1 MDRRSVLKLGLGALV
16 VAACSDDAVSAPS
29 QETTHT
35 HDSSAE
41 TGDTHAHDSSV
52 PAADAAAAIEDG
64 AAMPA
69 GGITRTYFVAAD
81 LVEWDYAPSGK
92 NMITGEPFTDDE
104 NVFVGSSP
112 ERIGRVYTKS
122 LYREYTDAT
131 FTKLVPRPKEQE
143 HLGFL
148 GPVLRAEVGDTI
160 EVTFKNNT
168 EAPAS
173 MHPHGV
179 RYKKETEGAPY
190 DDGSSPDEKLDDAI
204 EPGETYVYVW
214 EVPNRSGPGPMDGS
228 SVMWMYHSHTD
239 EIRDVYAGLMGS
251 IVVTAKGMAREDGSP
266 KDVDRELFVNF
277 EVSDE
282 NNSIWTELNI
292 DTKTEPGAVEAEDDP
307 DAFGESNLMHSMNG
321 FVYGNLPGLEMKLGE
336 RVRWYLMA
344 MGTEVDLHTPHFHG
358 ATVTALGM
366 RTDVVSLMPATMMT
380 VDMVPDVAGEW
391 LFHCHVADH
400 IAAGMS
406 ATYTVTE

>member
-1 MDRRSVLKLGLGALV
+1 
-16 VAACSDDAVSAPS
+16 
-29 QETTHT
+29 
-35 HDSSAE
+35 
-41 TGDTHAHDSSV
+41 
-52 PAADAAAAIEDG
+52 
-64 AAMPA
+64 
-69 GGITRTYFVAAD
+69 
-81 LVEWDYAPSGK
+81 
-92 NMITGEPFTDDE
+92 
-104 NVFVGSSP
+104 
-112 ERIGRVYTKS
+112 
-122 LYREYTDAT
+122 
-131 FTKLVPRPKEQE
+131 
-143 HLGFL
+143 
-148 GPVLRAEVGDTI
+148 
-160 EVTFKNNT
+160 
-168 EAPAS
+168 
-173 MHPHGV
+173 
-179 RYKKETEGAPY
+179 
-190 DDGSSPDEKLDDAI
+190 
-204 EPGETYVYVW
+204 
-214 EVPNRSGPGPMDGS
+214 
-228 SVMWMYHSHTD
+228 MYHSHTD
-239 EIRDVYAGLMGS
+239 EIRDIYAGLMGS